1 MVEEVKTL
9 EEVAMVEEEGKLLV
23 VVVVNLLVVEVKL
36 LAVVAG
42 LQTVHLR

>member
-23 VVVVNLLVVEVKL
+23 VVVNLLVVEVKL

-42 LQTVHLR
+42 LQTVQLR